1 MDDKDKEDR
10 IDRIITRIIV
20 GFVLTGSIATVV
32 LIALGYW
39 VPS

>member
-1 MDDKDKEDR
+1 MDNKDKEDR

-20 GFVLTGSIATVV
+20 GLVLIGSIATVV